1 MHTVITQ
8 LIKVAV
14 QEKSHV
20 HCMPIYALLD
30 VVFILSEMLAIDL
43 EGEISC
49 RKISNS
55 PKCYDM

>member
-8 LIKVAV
+8 VAV

-30 VVFILSEMLAIDL
+30 LVFIFL
-43 EGEISC
+43 ERVKFLIEKPQIP
-49 RKISNS
+49 

>member
-1 MHTVITQ
+1 MHTAITQ

-30 VVFILSEMLAIDL
+30 LVFIFSEMLAIK
-43 EGEISC
+43 GEISH
-49 RKISNS
+49 
-55 PKCYDM
+55 